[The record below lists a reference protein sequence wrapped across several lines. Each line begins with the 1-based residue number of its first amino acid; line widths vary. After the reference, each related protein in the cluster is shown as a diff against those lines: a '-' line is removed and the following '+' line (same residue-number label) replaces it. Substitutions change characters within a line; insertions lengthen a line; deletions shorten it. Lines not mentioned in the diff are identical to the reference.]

1 MKTKIAETA
10 PMAGTQLQEAPAMIE
25 TAGQERVL
33 SFIRS
38 EKPLLS
44 LGITPETITP
54 FVENKVSVLVQ
65 RGTGSFLFIPDIDY
79 ADCGAALQD
88 DTASI
93 IAPAHV
99 IVKTE
104 PFSITELQQMRTGQI
119 LLSPFFQEKFT
130 QTHHELI
137 AQKQL
142 TAIAYNLIDERNSS
156 PCIETISQQFQDE
169 IARQNEFTK
178 FITPLISNLI
188 FNKEIRTAIQTSP
201 EILQGT
207 YYYKGTLTHK
217 ETAEKHGLPF
227 RNIMELCWNWN

>member
-1 MKTKIAETA
+1 MKTKFAETA
-10 PMAGTQLQEAPAMIE
+10 PLAGTQPQEAPAMIE
-25 TAGQERVL
+25 TAGLERVL
-33 SFIRS
+33 SFLRS
-38 EKPLLS
+38 EKPLMN

-54 FVENKVSVLVQ
+54 FVENKVPVLVQ

-79 ADCGAALQD
+79 ADCGAAIQD
-88 DTASI
+88 DTTEI

-119 LLSPFFQEKFT
+119 LLSPFFQEEFT
-130 QTHHELI
+130 QNHHELI
-137 AQKQL
+137 VQKQL
-142 TAIAYNLIDERNSS
+142 TAIAYNLVNERNGST
-156 PCIETISQQFQDE
+156 CIENIYQQFQNE
-169 IARQNEFTK
+169 TERQNEFIK

-188 FNKEIRTAIQTSP
+188 FNKEIRSAIQTSP

-217 ETAEKHGLPF
+217 ETSEKHGLPF